1 MDTNDQTTPEE
12 LTANAHDH
20 EHHDHE
26 HHDHEHHD
34 HEHHEIP
41 RKKIN
46 AEQFLTMIRGMLI
59 DEKITLRQA
68 RELRRQ
74 FGISNSY
81 FTKKKVSVTK
91 KKRKRAIAAMSR
103 RKNRYNC
110 STKGHKRNNGHVIS
124 SAR

>member
-1 MDTNDQTTPEE
+1 MDTNEQTIPEE
-12 LTANAHDH
+12 LTAGAHD
-20 EHHDHE
+20 
-26 HHDHEHHD
+26 HDHEHHD

-74 FGISNSY
+74 FGISNAY
-81 FTKKKVSVTK
+81 FTKKKVSAAK
-91 KKRKRAIAAMSR
+91 KKRRRVMAKASR
-103 RKNRYNC
+103 RKNRHNN
-110 STKGHKRNNGHVIS
+110 SMKGHKRNSGHFNS